1 MKLDIPV
8 YKVRSRGYFEPVSAI
23 ILSMIFLSEMPGIN
37 SIIGGVLI
45 IFSGYLTLKNSPEA
59 GTR

>member
-1 MKLDIPV
+1 ML
-8 YKVRSRGYFEPVSAI
+8 GYIEPVSAI

-45 IFSGYLTLKNSPEA
+45 IFSGYLTLRE
-59 GTR
+59 R